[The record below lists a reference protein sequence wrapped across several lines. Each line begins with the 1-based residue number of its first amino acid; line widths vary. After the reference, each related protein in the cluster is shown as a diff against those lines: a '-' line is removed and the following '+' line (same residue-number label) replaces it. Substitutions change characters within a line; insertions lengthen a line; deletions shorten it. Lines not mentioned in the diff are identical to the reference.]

1 MVFGSGVLP
10 GIKFLRVIHG
20 VPCVGVSFL
29 LIEQPGFFLIGV
41 EGLHGAC
48 LCDVRRDR
56 DCHTWVGAAPGIWWT
71 KASDAAKRPHAN
83 NDLSQNVSGAE
94 TENPRWAPQNS
105 LLSSGYMS
113 KAKCCLTGAFPL
125 IALHIIELGFRLS
138 NLYVCLKYKLI
149 CEM

>member
-29 LIEQPGFFLIGV
+29 LIEQPGLFLIGV

-48 LCDVRRDR
+48 LCDVRRHR

-71 KASDAAKRPHAN
+71 KASDAAKHHTR
-83 NDLSQNVSGAE
+83 VM
-94 TENPRWAPQNS
+94 TFPRTSAAQRLRIPGGLHEIPSYPQ
-105 LLSSGYMS
+105 G
-113 KAKCCLTGAFPL
+113 T
-125 IALHIIELGFRLS
+125 
-138 NLYVCLKYKLI
+138 CLKPSVA
-149 CEM
+149 